1 MSRTL
6 TLVRTGWECA
16 RAAAD
21 RGNRVGALAQLERVL
36 ARPDVPAELAA
47 EAHRFAGELALD
59 LERFATARRHLKA
72 ALALA
77 DDAKTRFL
85 QGRAWEEDP
94 DGCDRR
100 AAICFKKATALDPTN
115 PLFRA
120 AFGRAAA
127 RCGKLKRGAREMIAA
142 TEAAPGDVNVVRVA
156 VMGLLEVG
164 KTGAARTVI
173 AKARFLCPGD
183 YELAALWER
192 VKFETARQA
201 QQKTAKVGKLEKRHA
216 KTRYAQ
222 DAHFA
227 TDGDRVTLPF
237 VRPVGATGAH
247 AGSGGVVR
255 QDGPSFPRPHLARLR
270 ARKADR

>member
-1 MSRTL
+1 MSRML

-16 RAAAD
+16 RETAE
-21 RGNRVGALAQLERVL
+21 RGNRAGALAQLERVL
-36 ARPDVPAELAA
+36 ARPDVPTELAA
-47 EAHRFAGELALD
+47 EAHRFAGELALH
-59 LERFATARRHLKA
+59 LERYATARRHLKA

-85 QGRAWEEDP
+85 QGRAWEKDP

-100 AAICFKKATALDPTN
+100 AAICFKKAVALDETN
-115 PLFRA
+115 PLFRV

-127 RCGKLKRGAREMIAA
+127 RCGKLKRGTREMLAA
-142 TEAAPGDVNVVRVA
+142 TEATPGDVNVVRIA
-156 VMGLLEVG
+156 VTGLLEVG
-164 KTGAARTVI
+164 KTDAARAVI
-173 AKARFLCPGD
+173 AKARFLCPSNC
-183 YELAALWER
+183 ELAALWER

-237 VRPVGATGAH
+237 VRPVGGH
-247 AGSGGVVR
+247 AGASGTVR
-255 QDGPSFPRPHLARLR
+255 RDGPSFPRPHLARLR